1 VGESQGKRRGWER
14 TSLTSGL
21 RALGV
26 NALGESET
34 DFLRAGVPWV
44 AEAVAATGLSTTTKV
59 KRNGEEDE
67 GKIRILA
74 RGKTP
79 LPMLIGLSWAFS
91 SIDCCLCWATV
102 SGGALG
108 PLGRLGMVVARARFC
123 CSASSESAI

>member
-1 VGESQGKRRGWER
+1 MEESQGKRRGWER

-74 RGKTP
+74 R
-79 LPMLIGLSWAFS
+79 
-91 SIDCCLCWATV
+91 
-102 SGGALG
+102 
-108 PLGRLGMVVARARFC
+108 
-123 CSASSESAI
+123 